1 MSEMISHV
9 TIGTNDIDRAIAF
22 YAPVMDALGLI
33 RVPMQRS
40 APFAMWNRGAEF
52 RPAVSLTLPEN
63 GQPHEP
69 GNGQML
75 ALLAPDRTT
84 VDAAYAIA
92 MANGGAD
99 EGAPGLRPHYHA
111 HYYGAYFRDPDRN
124 KLCIVCHN
132 AESES

>member
-9 TIGTNDIDRAIAF
+9 TIGTNNLDNAITF
-22 YAPVMDALGLI
+22 YAPVMDRLGLV

-40 APFAMWNRGAEF
+40 APFAMWNRGSEF

-63 GQPHEP
+63 GQPHAP

-75 ALLAPDRTT
+75 ALLAPDRRT
-84 VDAAYAIA
+84 VDAVHEIA
-92 MANGGAD
+92 VSAGGAD
-99 EGAPGLRPHYHA
+99 EGAPGLRPHYHPN
-111 HYYGAYFRDPDRN
+111 YYGAYFRDLDGN

-132 AESES
+132 AEEES